1 MLKYTNSLER
11 GKDMKL
17 LIGGNAMDYHEI
29 ALYFDS
35 YCKDLVINELSKIF
49 EDKEEAYSYLVN
61 TYNKILAQKELEPY
75 KSYCTDKDPEQ
86 KIFSLLLSCGRN
98 DRQIYYAT
106 ILKISEFLDM
116 KFLKLFLVMYI
127 RSNFYSEERFG
138 TKMIIK
144 KEFIEGFLLLL
155 KEGYEKG
162 LFVSHKTMIQG
173 LADMI
178 NNTVTPVKDKAFDI
192 IKDIED
198 NIEKLDYILVENP
211 DETYN
216 DFDTYKNEIG
226 IDYKEIVLSEK
237 FQEYLEDCDKISYI
251 EELDEVMLEYI
262 EESGEVSEILTK
274 YMLDNNLGCIL
285 DNDSVKNIK
294 IDEKSLLDEFYKIE
308 KIRKF

>member
-1 MLKYTNSLER
+1 
-11 GKDMKL
+11 MKL
-17 LIGGNAMDYHEI
+17 LIGGNGMDYHEI

-35 YCKDLVINELSKIF
+35 YCKDLVINELSKKF

-61 TYNKILAQKELEPY
+61 TYNKILAEKRLEPY

-106 ILKISEFLDM
+106 ILKLSEILDM
-116 KFLKLFLVMYI
+116 EFLKLFLIMYI
-127 RSNFYSEERFG
+127 RSNFFSEERFG

-144 KEFIEGFLLLL
+144 KEFIEEFLLLL

-173 LADMI
+173 LADML
-178 NNTVTPVKDKAFDI
+178 NDTVTPVEDKAFNI

-216 DFDTYKNEIG
+216 DFETYKDEIG
-226 IDYKEIVLSEK
+226 IDYKEILLDKK
-237 FQEYLEDCDKISYI
+237 FQEYLKDSDEIGYI
-251 EELDEVMLEYI
+251 EELDETILGYI

-285 DNDSVKNIK
+285 DSNSIKNTK
-294 IDEKSLLDEFYKIE
+294 IDKKSLLDEFYKVE
-308 KIRKF
+308 KIRRL

>member
-1 MLKYTNSLER
+1 
-11 GKDMKL
+11 MKL
-17 LIGGNAMDYHEI
+17 LIGGNGMDYHEI

-35 YCKDLVINELSKIF
+35 YCKDLVINELSKKF
-49 EDKEEAYSYLVN
+49 EDKEEAYSYFVN
-61 TYNKILAQKELEPY
+61 TYNKILAEKRLEPY

-106 ILKISEFLDM
+106 ILKLSEILDM
-116 KFLKLFLVMYI
+116 EFLKLFLIMYI
-127 RSNFYSEERFG
+127 RSNFFSEERFG

-144 KEFIEGFLLLL
+144 KEFIEEFLLLL

-173 LADMI
+173 LADML
-178 NNTVTPVKDKAFDI
+178 NDTVTPVEDKAFNI

-198 NIEKLDYILVENP
+198 NIGKLDYILVENP

-216 DFDTYKNEIG
+216 DFETYKDEIG
-226 IDYKEIVLSEK
+226 IDYKEILLNKK
-237 FQEYLEDCDKISYI
+237 FQEYLKDSDEIGYI
-251 EELDEVMLEYI
+251 EELDETILGYI

-285 DNDSVKNIK
+285 DSNSIKNTK
-294 IDEKSLLDEFYKIE
+294 IDEKSLLDEFYKVE
-308 KIRKF
+308 KIRRF

>member
-1 MLKYTNSLER
+1 
-11 GKDMKL
+11 MKL
-17 LIGGNAMDYHEI
+17 LIGGNGMDYHEI

-35 YCKDLVINELSKIF
+35 YCKDLVINELSKKF

-61 TYNKILAQKELEPY
+61 TYNKILAEKRLEPY

-106 ILKISEFLDM
+106 ILKLSEILDM
-116 KFLKLFLVMYI
+116 EFLKLFLIMYI
-127 RSNFYSEERFG
+127 RSNFFSEERFG

-144 KEFIEGFLLLL
+144 KEFIEEFLLLL

-173 LADMI
+173 LADML
-178 NNTVTPVKDKAFDI
+178 NDTVTPVKDKAFDI

-198 NIEKLDYILVENP
+198 NIGKLDYILVENP

-216 DFDTYKNEIG
+216 DFETYKDEIG
-226 IDYKEIVLSEK
+226 IDYKEILLNKK
-237 FQEYLEDCDKISYI
+237 FQEYLKDSDEIGYI
-251 EELDEVMLEYI
+251 EELDETILGYI

-285 DNDSVKNIK
+285 DSNSIKNTK
-294 IDEKSLLDEFYKIE
+294 IDEKSLLDEFYKVE
-308 KIRKF
+308 KIRRF

>member
-1 MLKYTNSLER
+1 
-11 GKDMKL
+11 MKL
-17 LIGGNAMDYHEI
+17 LIGGNGMDYHEI

-35 YCKDLVINELSKIF
+35 YCKDLVINELSKKF

-61 TYNKILAQKELEPY
+61 TYNKILAEKGLEPY

-106 ILKISEFLDM
+106 ILKLSEILDM
-116 KFLKLFLVMYI
+116 EFLKLFLIMYI
-127 RSNFYSEERFG
+127 RSNFFSEERFG

-144 KEFIEGFLLLL
+144 KEFIEEFLLLL

-173 LADMI
+173 LADML
-178 NNTVTPVKDKAFDI
+178 NDTVTPVKDKAFDI

-198 NIEKLDYILVENP
+198 NIGKLDYILVENP

-216 DFDTYKNEIG
+216 DFETYKDEIG
-226 IDYKEIVLSEK
+226 IDYKEILLNKK
-237 FQEYLEDCDKISYI
+237 FQEYLKDSDEIGYI
-251 EELDEVMLEYI
+251 EELDETILGYI

-285 DNDSVKNIK
+285 DSNSIKNTK
-294 IDEKSLLDEFYKIE
+294 IDKKSLLDEFYKVE
-308 KIRKF
+308 KIRRF

>member
-1 MLKYTNSLER
+1 
-11 GKDMKL
+11 MKL
-17 LIGGNAMDYHEI
+17 LIGGNGMDYHEI

-35 YCKDLVINELSKIF
+35 YCKDLVINELSKKF

-61 TYNKILAQKELEPY
+61 TYNKILAEKRLEPY

-106 ILKISEFLDM
+106 ILKLSEILDM
-116 KFLKLFLVMYI
+116 KFLKLFLIMYI
-127 RSNFYSEERFG
+127 RSNFFSEERFG

-144 KEFIEGFLLLL
+144 KEFIEEFLLLL

-173 LADMI
+173 LADML
-178 NNTVTPVKDKAFDI
+178 NDTVTPVEDKAFDI

-216 DFDTYKNEIG
+216 DFETYKDEIG
-226 IDYKEIVLSEK
+226 IDYKEILLDKK
-237 FQEYLEDCDKISYI
+237 FQEYLKDSDEIGYI
-251 EELDEVMLEYI
+251 EELDETILGYI

-285 DNDSVKNIK
+285 DSNSIKNTK
-294 IDEKSLLDEFYKIE
+294 IDEKSLLDEFYKVE
-308 KIRKF
+308 KIRRF

>member
-1 MLKYTNSLER
+1 
-11 GKDMKL
+11 MKL
-17 LIGGNAMDYHEI
+17 LIGGNGMDYHEI

-35 YCKDLVINELSKIF
+35 YCKDLVINELSKKF

-61 TYNKILAQKELEPY
+61 TYNKILAEKRLEPY

-106 ILKISEFLDM
+106 ILKLSEILDM
-116 KFLKLFLVMYI
+116 KFLKLFLIMYI
-127 RSNFYSEERFG
+127 RSNFFSEERFG

-144 KEFIEGFLLLL
+144 KEFIEEFLLLL

-173 LADMI
+173 LADML
-178 NNTVTPVKDKAFDI
+178 NDTVTPVEDKAFDI

-216 DFDTYKNEIG
+216 DFETYKDEIG
-226 IDYKEIVLSEK
+226 IDYKEILLDKK
-237 FQEYLEDCDKISYI
+237 FQEYLKDSDEIGYI
-251 EELDEVMLEYI
+251 EELDETILGYI

-285 DNDSVKNIK
+285 DSNSIKNTK
-294 IDEKSLLDEFYKIE
+294 IDKKSLLDEFYKVE
-308 KIRKF
+308 KIRRF

>member
-1 MLKYTNSLER
+1 
-11 GKDMKL
+11 MKL
-17 LIGGNAMDYHEI
+17 LIGGNGMDYHEI

-35 YCKDLVINELSKIF
+35 YCKDLVINELSKKF

-61 TYNKILAQKELEPY
+61 TYNKILAEKRLEPY

-106 ILKISEFLDM
+106 ILKLSEILDM
-116 KFLKLFLVMYI
+116 EFLKLFLIMYI
-127 RSNFYSEERFG
+127 RSNFFSEERFG

-144 KEFIEGFLLLL
+144 KEFIEEFLLLL

-173 LADMI
+173 LADML
-178 NNTVTPVKDKAFDI
+178 NDTVTPVEDKAFNI

-216 DFDTYKNEIG
+216 DFETYKDEIG
-226 IDYKEIVLSEK
+226 IDYKEILLDKK
-237 FQEYLEDCDKISYI
+237 FQEYLKDSDEIGYI
-251 EELDEVMLEYI
+251 EELDETILGYI

-285 DNDSVKNIK
+285 DSNSIKNTK
-294 IDEKSLLDEFYKIE
+294 IDKKSLLDEFYKVE
-308 KIRKF
+308 KIRRF

>member
-1 MLKYTNSLER
+1 
-11 GKDMKL
+11 MKL
-17 LIGGNAMDYHEI
+17 LIGGNGMDYHEI

-35 YCKDLVINELSKIF
+35 YCKDLVINELSKKF

-61 TYNKILAQKELEPY
+61 TYNKILAEKRLEPY

-106 ILKISEFLDM
+106 ILKLSEILDM
-116 KFLKLFLVMYI
+116 EFLKLFLIMYI
-127 RSNFYSEERFG
+127 RSNFFSEERFG

-144 KEFIEGFLLLL
+144 KEFIEEFLLLL

-173 LADMI
+173 LADML
-178 NNTVTPVKDKAFDI
+178 NDTVTPVKDKAFDI

-216 DFDTYKNEIG
+216 DFETYKDEIG
-226 IDYKEIVLSEK
+226 IDYKEILLDKK
-237 FQEYLEDCDKISYI
+237 FQEYLKDSDEIGYI
-251 EELDEVMLEYI
+251 EELDETILGYI

-285 DNDSVKNIK
+285 DSNSIKNTK
-294 IDEKSLLDEFYKIE
+294 IDKKSLLDEFYKVE
-308 KIRKF
+308 KIRRF